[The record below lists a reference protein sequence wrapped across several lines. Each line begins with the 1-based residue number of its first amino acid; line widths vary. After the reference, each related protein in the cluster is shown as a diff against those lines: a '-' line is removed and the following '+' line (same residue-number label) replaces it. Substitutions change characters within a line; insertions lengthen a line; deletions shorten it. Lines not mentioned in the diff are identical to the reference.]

1 VAVGGRT
8 TGFELTKTAEL
19 YLNGSWKSVYI
30 SNTHDGAF
38 SVRLPDGRYMVGG
51 GSVSDGVTFT
61 KLVEKRVNNNIV
73 KPTQYFDYVA
83 NGSNKALIIL
93 EFKAVGKVASSR
105 GLDAVE
111 PAGDG
116 GVETIHW

>member
-1 VAVGGRT
+1 M
-8 TGFELTKTAEL
+8 L
-19 YLNGSWKSVYI
+19 
-30 SNTHDGAF
+30 F
-38 SVRLPDGRYMVGG
+38 SFFIRIFAPKLIWRRYETSIYETVDAGDDRG
-51 GSVSDGVTFT
+51 SDGVTFT